1 MLFKRSSL
9 LLPRPVLSVILWFCA
24 CIGLIW
30 FRIWRV
36 RRRTAETRSS
46 STLSTIGNL
55 KNKSRASDPVSR
67 WLTIIIESGELR
79 LSQLQRMSF
88 TNSFIALLYTIF
100 MLLLNISIIYQN
112 KLLLPLA
119 DMSVPFIALIFT
131 VILTRSTEGTAFKL
145 GDADRSS
152 ASGEGLRPSQLG
164 SGMTLEFSTDG
175 LAGQGSTMDHRGHG
189 QSRGNTAISTRR
201 STSVDAAAKS
211 EAIQVPLPLPVQSR
225 RLAGGFGG
233 KDSVFDGSLSTHR
246 HHWHSVYGQGRGE
259 QIQLNTVSPRV
270 VSTKVESRP
279 PLDRR
284 IRIRGSRD
292 GASGDWTRSDCGS
305 EAATRESAIEFVFD
319 NGEYLER
326 KIVDTV

>member
-1 MLFKRSSL
+1 ML
-9 LLPRPVLSVILWFCA
+9 
-24 CIGLIW
+24 
-30 FRIWRV
+30 
-36 RRRTAETRSS
+36 
-46 STLSTIGNL
+46 
-55 KNKSRASDPVSR
+55 
-67 WLTIIIESGELR
+67 
-79 LSQLQRMSF
+79 F
-88 TNSFIALLYTIF
+88 TNSFVALLYTIF
-100 MLLLNISIIYQN
+100 MLLFNLSVIYQN

-131 VILTRSTEGTAFKL
+131 VILTRSTEGTAFKF
-145 GDADRSS
+145 GDADGSS
-152 ASGEGLRPSQLG
+152 ASGEGLRLSQLG
-164 SGMTLEFSTDG
+164 SGMTLEFRTDG
-175 LAGQGSTMDHRGHG
+175 LAGQDSTMGRGHG
-189 QSRGNTAISTRR
+189 QSRGNNTITRR

-211 EAIQVPLPLPVQSR
+211 GAIQVPLPLPVQSR

-246 HHWHSVYGQGRGE
+246 HHWHSVCGQGRRE
-259 QIQLNTVSPRV
+259 QIQLNTVSTRAI
-270 VSTKVESRP
+270 STKIESKP

-292 GASGDWTRSDCGS
+292 GASGDGTRSDCGS